1 MGRDLAEYWPDAM
14 DLWIRAEKISGFALR
29 EIYWDNDAEAMAQT
43 AYLQP
48 ALTVVNAGMWAFVKS
63 RISATCTA
71 GHSLGEYA
79 ALFASRVLS
88 IDHTLELVCLRGRL
102 MAEASEGTGGR
113 MAAILKLSQEDVE
126 TMVREVHSSLG
137 QEILIANY
145 NTPAQFVISGTQK
158 AIDQV
163 ASRVKTAKGRAVI
176 LPVSGAF
183 HSPMMTE
190 PAAELAKAMN
200 KVDWNEPAI
209 PVYLN
214 ATGERTDD
222 PATIKKIM
230 ARQMT
235 SSVYWTQ
242 LVTAQWEAGI
252 TRFVELGPK
261 GVLSRMTGQILK
273 EHKDELISEHI
284 ETLEQAQAL

>member
-1 MGRDLAEYWPDAM
+1 
-14 DLWIRAEKISGFALR
+14 
-29 EIYWDNDAEAMAQT
+29 
-43 AYLQP
+43 
-48 ALTVVNAGMWAFVKS
+48 MWAFVKS

-145 NTPAQFVISGTQK
+145 NTPAQFVISGTQE

>member
-1 MGRDLAEYWPDAM
+1 M

-145 NTPAQFVISGTQK
+145 NTPAQFVISGTQE

>member
-145 NTPAQFVISGTQK
+145 NTPAQFVISGTQE